1 MDRPKSSSKS
11 SSKSSK
17 SSIYTSREL
26 IAREYRHRFVTKYK
40 GHLLVLEGKDLNFYI
55 RSLKP
60 IESKNILNLRSV
72 LNDGDVL
79 LLRPKIQDEYL
90 NFSVRYKVIITVN
103 AEQLQESI
111 CSLSQ
116 GKREKIIVLTNG
128 PDIGDLNKIQADEV
142 TSLKAIIWFN
152 AGLRGIRFNDA
163 SDLLEIKKKK
173 KNEIK
178 KKIADLTRELQETK
192 RLLEES
198 MKEVEK
204 FEKREEANLK
214 RLMELEEE
222 RKNTKIS
229 INSTSELK

>member
-128 PDIGDLNKIQADEV
+128 PDIGDLNKIQANEV
-142 TSLKAIIWFN
+142 KSLKAIIIWFN

-178 KKIADLTRELQETK
+178 KKIVDLTRELQETK

-204 FEKREEANLK
+204 FERGKKQTLK
-214 RLMELEEE
+214 D
-222 RKNTKIS
+222 
-229 INSTSELK
+229 